1 MNDSGKYQIQVE
13 KEHYDFKQ
21 YVDQKR
27 WMSYYY
33 QIREAVASGCSSF
46 LVVGK
51 GDGIVSSIISE
62 ILCLEDCIVDTYDFD
77 DRLYPTYIGDI
88 RNLNSVVKKEYDCI
102 ICCQVLEHLEWQYF
116 EKIIEQISSICN
128 SRTILSL
135 PMHRLA
141 FSLIID
147 FPKFHN
153 KVCNVIIP
161 RFWKKKWI
169 FKGGGEHYW
178 EVGIKNRRKK
188 DILRVVKRHFNIVRE
203 YVVPENTYHWF
214 IILEKN

>member
-51 GDGIVSSIISE
+51 GDGIVSLIISE
-62 ILCLEDCIVDTYDFD
+62 ILCLENCIVDTYDFD

-88 RNLNSVVKKEYDCI
+88 RNLNSVVKRNMIALYAARY
-102 ICCQVLEHLEWQYF
+102 W
-116 EKIIEQISSICN
+116 N
-128 SRTILSL
+128 TWNGGIL
-135 PMHRLA
+135 
-141 FSLIID
+141 
-147 FPKFHN
+147 
-153 KVCNVIIP
+153 
-161 RFWKKKWI
+161 KKLL
-169 FKGGGEHYW
+169 
-178 EVGIKNRRKK
+178 NR
-188 DILRVVKRHFNIVRE
+188 
-203 YVVPENTYHWF
+203 
-214 IILEKN
+214 